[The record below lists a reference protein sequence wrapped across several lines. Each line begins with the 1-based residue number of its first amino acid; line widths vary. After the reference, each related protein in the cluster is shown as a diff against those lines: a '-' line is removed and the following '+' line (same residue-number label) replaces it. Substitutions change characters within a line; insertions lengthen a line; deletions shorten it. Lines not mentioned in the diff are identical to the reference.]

1 MLSSLHNLSKSFR
14 SGAPLSVCMAL
25 IPKGKLLTHSQI
37 NKAPF
42 LKDFDQARK
51 VASGISDAYEQAIV
65 WAEIAKATFKTMK
78 Q

>member
-1 MLSSLHNLSKSFR
+1 
-14 SGAPLSVCMAL
+14 MAL

-42 LKDFDQARK
+42 LKDFDQASK
-51 VASGISDAYEQAIV
+51 VASGISDVYWQASA
-65 WAEIAKATFKTMK
+65 WAEIAKATSKTMK